1 MSHSKTFNKTSTDP
15 FFAKWCRD
23 PGMTTKYGQCKV
35 NICKH
40 IDKGKGNR
48 LSVRSCGFIKSGVCC
63 ILRKETANQIKKGS
77 LLIQGASDYD
87 KDRGLVRFI

>member
-1 MSHSKTFNKTSTDP
+1 
-15 FFAKWCRD
+15 
-23 PGMTTKYGQCKV
+23 MTTKYGQCKF

-48 LSVRSCGFIKSGVCC
+48 LSVSSCGFIKSGIWCVS
-63 ILRKETANQIKKGS
+63 RKETANQIKEGN

-87 KDRGLVRFI
+87 RDRRLVRFI